1 VSDAALE
8 VARAINAA
16 WVRGRARQE
25 LPELF
30 TDEAV
35 IVGPDLARLA
45 VGRDACVQSYVE
57 FEAGI
62 DLVDFEEFD
71 HRIDRFGSV
80 AVVDY
85 AYRAVYRR
93 DGEELTDFGR
103 DVILVV
109 QTLSGWRAAWRMARP
124 DL

>member
-1 VSDAALE
+1 MSDPPLD
-8 VARAINAA
+8 VVRAINAA
-16 WVRGRARQE
+16 WAGGHAREE

-45 VGRDACVQSYVE
+45 TGRDECVQSYVE
-57 FEAGI
+57 FEAAI
-62 DLVDFEEFD
+62 ELVEFEEFD
-71 HRIDRFGSV
+71 HRIDRFGPA

-93 DGEELTDFGR
+93 DGEELTDYGR

-109 QTLSGWRAAWRMARP
+109 ETVSGWRAAWRMARP

>member
-1 VSDAALE
+1 MNDAPLE
-8 VARAINAA
+8 VVRAINAA
-16 WVRGRARQE
+16 WTGGHARDE

-35 IVGPDLARLA
+35 IVGPDMALLAT
-45 VGRDACVQSYVE
+45 GRDACVRSYVE
-57 FEAGI
+57 FEDSI
-62 DLVDFEEFD
+62 DLVEFEEFD
-71 HRIDRFGSV
+71 HRVYRYGSAV
-80 AVVDY
+80 VVDY

-93 DGEELTDFGR
+93 DGEELTDYGR

-109 QTLSGWRAAWRMARP
+109 ETVSGWRAAWRMARP